1 MGRDQIYHEVEL
13 GVVIGKTGVSIS
25 ESQAMD
31 HVGGYTLALDMTD
44 LDLILENVS
53 EKSDVFWWLVAL
65 LSSHGYKPNSGDG
78 LATRDVLPFGLLQ

>member
-65 LSSHGYKPNSGDG
+65 
-78 LATRDVLPFGLLQ
+78 

>member
-1 MGRDQIYHEVEL
+1 MQCFNFFEQIPVGRDQIYHEVEL

-44 LDLILENVS
+44 LDLIREKVS
-53 EKSDVFWWLVAL
+53 KQNRNDTYVILC
-65 LSSHGYKPNSGDG
+65 DG
-78 LATRDVLPFGLLQ
+78 LLVSHPAGE